1 MVVLTKEELDFI
13 KIIAKDKETME
24 RMIANK
30 LALKQEE
37 YNKTHKKEIRYE
49 KNLKKFNRR

>member
-13 KIIAKDKETME
+13 KIIAKDKETMDK
-24 RMIANK
+24 MIANK

-37 YNKTHKKEIRYE
+37 YNRTHKKEIRYE